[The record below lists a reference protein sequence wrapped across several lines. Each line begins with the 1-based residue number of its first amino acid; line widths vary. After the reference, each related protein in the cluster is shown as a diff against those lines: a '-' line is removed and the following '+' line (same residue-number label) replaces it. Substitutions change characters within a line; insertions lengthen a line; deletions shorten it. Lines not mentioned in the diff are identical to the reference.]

1 MKEEETVEQNEDKV
15 HIQGY
20 TNHSQKT
27 KTMIMKN
34 LEEINLSE
42 SVPKEGLNRSDS
54 VLKDRINHPD
64 SALEDRIDR
73 PDSVLEDR
81 IAHPDSALEDRI
93 DRPDSALEDRI
104 DRPDSVLEDRIKHP
118 DSALEDGKGGLI
130 SSLETPLSRPDS
142 ALDLELP
149 NAQRRISV
157 DGQESNSTVSS
168 EIKDKIGSQTSE
180 TQSSSM
186 GSFGSMEPESGVWI
200 KNDGSPYLAPPSRQS
215 VMDSLSKFGIPGI
228 RLVLTNYLIFFILN
242 KSVKNKAHI
251 VNIQPFLANVL
262 FES

>member
-1 MKEEETVEQNEDKV
+1 MKEEEIVEQNEDKV

-34 LEEINLSE
+34 LEEINLSK
-42 SVPKEGLNRSDS
+42 SVPKEGLNRPDSSLEDRPDS
-54 VLKDRINHPD
+54 VLKDRITHPD

-81 IAHPDSALEDRI
+81 ITHPDFALEDKV
-93 DRPDSALEDRI
+93 DCPYSFLNDRI
-104 DRPDSVLEDRIKHP
+104 NHP
-118 DSALEDGKGGLI
+118 DSALEDGKGSLI
-130 SSLETPLSRPDS
+130 SSLETLHSRPDS

-168 EIKDKIGSQTSE
+168 GIKDKIGSQTSE

-228 RLVLTNYLIFFILN
+228 RLVLTNYSMLKFF
-242 KSVKNKAHI
+242 
-251 VNIQPFLANVL
+251 
-262 FES
+262 

>member
-1 MKEEETVEQNEDKV
+1 MKEEEIVEQNEDKV

-34 LEEINLSE
+34 LEEINLSK
-42 SVPKEGLNRSDS
+42 SVPKEGLNRPDSSLEDRPDS
-54 VLKDRINHPD
+54 VLKDRITHPD

-73 PDSVLEDR
+73 PYSVLEDR
-81 IAHPDSALEDRI
+81 INHL
-93 DRPDSALEDRI
+93 
-104 DRPDSVLEDRIKHP
+104 
-118 DSALEDGKGGLI
+118 DSALEDGKGSLI
-130 SSLETPLSRPDS
+130 SSLETLHSRPDS

-168 EIKDKIGSQTSE
+168 GIKDKIGSQTSE

-186 GSFGSMEPESGVWI
+186 GSFGSMEPESGFWI

-228 RLVLTNYLIFFILN
+228 RLVLTNYSMLKFF
-242 KSVKNKAHI
+242 
-251 VNIQPFLANVL
+251 
-262 FES
+262 

>member
-1 MKEEETVEQNEDKV
+1 MKEEEIVEQNEDKV

-34 LEEINLSE
+34 LEEINLSK
-42 SVPKEGLNRSDS
+42 SVPKEGLNRPDSSLEDRPDS
-54 VLKDRINHPD
+54 VLKDRITHPD

-73 PDSVLEDR
+73 PYSVLEDR
-81 IAHPDSALEDRI
+81 INHL
-93 DRPDSALEDRI
+93 
-104 DRPDSVLEDRIKHP
+104 
-118 DSALEDGKGGLI
+118 DSALEDGKGSLI
-130 SSLETPLSRPDS
+130 SSLETLHSRPDS

-157 DGQESNSTVSS
+157 DGQESNSTVSGG
-168 EIKDKIGSQTSE
+168 IKDMIGSQTSE

-228 RLVLTNYLIFFILN
+228 RLVLTNYSMLKFF
-242 KSVKNKAHI
+242 
-251 VNIQPFLANVL
+251 
-262 FES
+262 

>member
-1 MKEEETVEQNEDKV
+1 MKEEEIVEQNEDKV

-34 LEEINLSE
+34 LEEINLSK
-42 SVPKEGLNRSDS
+42 SVPKEGLNRPDSSLEDRPDS
-54 VLKDRINHPD
+54 VLKDRITHPD

-73 PDSVLEDR
+73 PYSVLEDR
-81 IAHPDSALEDRI
+81 INHL
-93 DRPDSALEDRI
+93 
-104 DRPDSVLEDRIKHP
+104 
-118 DSALEDGKGGLI
+118 DSALEDGKGSLI
-130 SSLETPLSRPDS
+130 SSLETLHSRPDS

-168 EIKDKIGSQTSE
+168 GIKDKIGSQTSE

-228 RLVLTNYLIFFILN
+228 RLVLTNYSIL
-242 KSVKNKAHI
+242 K
-251 VNIQPFLANVL
+251 FL
-262 FES
+262 

>member
-1 MKEEETVEQNEDKV
+1 MKEEEIVEQNEDKV

-34 LEEINLSE
+34 LEEINLSK
-42 SVPKEGLNRSDS
+42 SVPKEGLNRPDSSLEDRPDS
-54 VLKDRINHPD
+54 VLKDRITHPD

-73 PDSVLEDR
+73 PESVLEDR
-81 IAHPDSALEDRI
+81 ITHPDFALEDRV
-93 DRPDSALEDRI
+93 DCPY
-104 DRPDSVLEDRIKHP
+104 SVLEDRINHL
-118 DSALEDGKGGLI
+118 DSALEDGKGSLI
-130 SSLETPLSRPDS
+130 SSLETLHSRPDS

-168 EIKDKIGSQTSE
+168 GIKDKIGSQTSE

-186 GSFGSMEPESGVWI
+186 GSFGSMEPESGFWI

-228 RLVLTNYLIFFILN
+228 RLVLTNYSIL
-242 KSVKNKAHI
+242 K
-251 VNIQPFLANVL
+251 FL
-262 FES
+262 

>member
-1 MKEEETVEQNEDKV
+1 MKEEEIVEQNEDKV

-34 LEEINLSE
+34 LEEINLSK
-42 SVPKEGLNRSDS
+42 SVPKEGLNRPDSSLEDHPESVLKDRITHPDSTLEDRIDRPDSVLEDRITHRDSALEDRIDRSDSVLEDRINHPDSALEDRVDCPYS

-64 SALEDRIDR
+64 SALED
-73 PDSVLEDR
+73 
-81 IAHPDSALEDRI
+81 
-93 DRPDSALEDRI
+93 
-104 DRPDSVLEDRIKHP
+104 
-118 DSALEDGKGGLI
+118 GKGSLI
-130 SSLETPLSRPDS
+130 SSLETLHSRPDS

-168 EIKDKIGSQTSE
+168 GIKDKIGSQTSE

-228 RLVLTNYLIFFILN
+228 RLVLTNYSILKFF
-242 KSVKNKAHI
+242 
-251 VNIQPFLANVL
+251 
-262 FES
+262 

>member
-1 MKEEETVEQNEDKV
+1 MKEEEIVEQNEDKV

-34 LEEINLSE
+34 LEEINLSK
-42 SVPKEGLNRSDS
+42 SVPKEGLNRPDSSLEDRPDS
-54 VLKDRINHPD
+54 VLKDRITHPD

-73 PDSVLEDR
+73 PESVLEDR
-81 IAHPDSALEDRI
+81 ITHPDFALEDRV
-93 DRPDSALEDRI
+93 DCPY
-104 DRPDSVLEDRIKHP
+104 SVLEDRINHL
-118 DSALEDGKGGLI
+118 DSALEDGKGSLI
-130 SSLETPLSRPDS
+130 SSLETLHSRPDS

-168 EIKDKIGSQTSE
+168 GIKDKIGSQTSE

-228 RLVLTNYLIFFILN
+228 RLVLTNYSIL
-242 KSVKNKAHI
+242 K
-251 VNIQPFLANVL
+251 FL
-262 FES
+262 

>member
-1 MKEEETVEQNEDKV
+1 MKEEEIVEQNEDKV

-34 LEEINLSE
+34 LEEINLSK
-42 SVPKEGLNRSDS
+42 SVPKEGLNRPDSSLEDRPDS
-54 VLKDRINHPD
+54 VLKDRITHPD

-73 PDSVLEDR
+73 PYSVLEDR
-81 IAHPDSALEDRI
+81 INHL
-93 DRPDSALEDRI
+93 
-104 DRPDSVLEDRIKHP
+104 
-118 DSALEDGKGGLI
+118 DSALEDGKGSLI
-130 SSLETPLSRPDS
+130 SSLETLHSRPDS

-168 EIKDKIGSQTSE
+168 GIKDKIGSQTSE

-228 RLVLTNYLIFFILN
+228 RLVLTNYSMLKFF
-242 KSVKNKAHI
+242 
-251 VNIQPFLANVL
+251 
-262 FES
+262 

>member
-64 SALEDRIDR
+64 SALDKIDR

-81 IAHPDSALEDRI
+81 IAH
-93 DRPDSALEDRI
+93 PDSALEDRI

-228 RLVLTNYLIFFILN
+228 RLVLANYLIFL
-242 KSVKNKAHI
+242 S
-251 VNIQPFLANVL
+251 
-262 FES
+262 